1 VGADALLLM
10 CNAATHDI
18 AFGLPAPPQG
28 SRRNLAIDTSGVML
42 PECSPRGRRLVD
54 NSRAHRVQDHF
65 SAILLQGNRHA
76 EDREQLARAICNLN
90 LIFNLFHQGPDS
102 T

>member
-1 VGADALLLM
+1 MPACRTGLNPRPKRSPASFVRVGADALLLM

-76 EDREQLARAICNLN
+76 EEESN
-90 LIFNLFHQGPDS
+90 
-102 T
+102 